1 VVLMDVQMPRM
12 DGLEATAAIRVKERS
27 TREHIPI
34 IALTAHALNGD
45 RERCMEAG
53 MDGYV
58 TKPLS
63 RKELQIALE
72 SVIAL
77 PEMEPVESD
86 QPNLV
91 N

>member
-1 VVLMDVQMPRM
+1 
-12 DGLEATAAIRVKERS
+12 
-27 TREHIPI
+27 
-34 IALTAHALNGD
+34 
-45 RERCMEAG
+45 MEAG

-72 SVIAL
+72 SVIAV

-86 QPNLV
+86 QTNLV